1 MLYTKDEVIEY
12 VRSEDVKFVRLAFV
26 DALGNQKNISVLAG
40 EIERAFDAGISF
52 DGSAIEGFSTVNKSD
67 LFLRPNPSTLSVL
80 PWRPSH
86 GKVVRMFCDIEN
98 PDKTPYAACPRYILE
113 CAVKEAKKNG
123 ITVNIGTEFEF
134 YLFKTDEN
142 GVRTTE
148 PYDRARYMDIA
159 PLDKCENIRREI
171 CLSLEHMGIVPETSH
186 HEEGPGQNE
195 IDFRFS
201 DALCAADEAVTF
213 ASVVRTI
220 AAQNGLFADF
230 SPKPLEN
237 ESGNGM
243 HINVSVKNLMGEN
256 VAYEHFMAGIMEHLA
271 EITAFTNP
279 VEDSYKRLG
288 IMKAP
293 SVVGWSHYDRTQC
306 IRIPAATGEYER
318 FEIRNA
324 DASSNPYIVYALL
337 IYAGL
342 DGINRSLALP
352 EEYSVGKMQSNFKK
366 LPASLEEAIKISKES
381 DFVKSH
387 LPENILKAYKII

>member
-12 VRSEDVKFVRLAFV
+12 VRSEDVKFIRLAFV

-98 PDKTPYAACPRYILE
+98 PDKTPYESCPRYILE
-113 CAVKEAKKNG
+113 RAVKEAQKNG

-142 GVRTTE
+142 GCKTNE
-148 PYDRARYMDIA
+148 PYDHAGYMDIA
-159 PLDKCENIRREI
+159 PLDKCENVRREI
-171 CLSLEHMGIVPETSH
+171 CLSLENMGIVPETSH

-201 DALCAADEAVTF
+201 DALCAADDAVTF

-243 HINVSVKNLMGEN
+243 HINMSVRDLFGNN
-256 VAYEHFMAGIMEHLA
+256 IPYEHFMAGVIEHLP
-271 EITAFTNP
+271 EIIAFTNP
-279 VEDSYKRLG
+279 VEESYKRLG

-293 SVVGWSHYDRTQC
+293 SVVGWSHFDRTQC

-337 IYAGL
+337 VYAGL
-342 DGINRSLALP
+342 DGMRRSLDLP
-352 EEYSVGKMQSNFKK
+352 TEYSSGKPENNFKK
-366 LPASLEEAIKISKES
+366 LPASLEEARKISNKS

>member
-67 LFLRPNPSTLSVL
+67 LFLRPDPSTLSVL

-86 GKVVRMFCDIEN
+86 GKVVRMFCNVEN
-98 PDKTPYAACPRYILE
+98 PDKTPYVACPRYILE
-113 CAVKEAKKNG
+113 CASKEAKKNG

-142 GVRTTE
+142 GGKTTE

-171 CLSLEHMGIVPETSH
+171 CLSLENMGIVPETSH

-195 IDFRFS
+195 IDFRFAN
-201 DALCAADEAVTF
+201 ALCAADDAVTF
-213 ASVVRTI
+213 TSVVRTI

-243 HINVSVKNLMGEN
+243 HINISVRDQAGNSIP
-256 VAYEHFMAGIMEHLA
+256 YEHFMAGIMEHLS
-271 EITAFTNP
+271 EIVSFTNP
-279 VEDSYKRLG
+279 TEDSYKRLG
-288 IMKAP
+288 QKKAP
-293 SVVGWSHYDRTQC
+293 SVIGWSHFDRTQC
-306 IRIPAATGEYER
+306 IRIPAASGEYER

-324 DASSNPYIVYALL
+324 DSSCNPYIVYALL

-342 DGINRSLALP
+342 DGIKRSIALP
-352 EEYSVGKMQSNFKK
+352 PEYFSDKQDGGFKM
-366 LPASLEEAIKISKES
+366 LPSSLEEARKISRDS